1 MKNTLLAIASACC
14 VFSMSAAVTPTE
26 LPDGITV
33 SPVQGVVDISANA
46 NPLGVTEISFIFP
59 DSPEVNASA
68 TGNFCIYLDGS
79 ETAAEELPV
88 AGNAT
93 VDALGY
99 SMGSFRFKHIYK
111 EVGTYKITVPAGV
124 WTYGGKTSPAMT
136 LNYKIQPGV
145 VSYPADGVV
154 SDLTEI
160 LLTVPGVDELSVDA
174 ENIQFFTMANDIEF
188 NAVADGN
195 EIFITPKNLD
205 DVSANNTYFLVVG
218 AGAITWKDGET
229 DMSNLSVQFQYVKT
243 DIPKPAISPV
253 EGPVETFGNFTITFP
268 EGYAAG
274 MIDNM
279 SWSYLYPEKN
289 GKVLSDPALRYKV
302 KKVDDT
308 AVFYPVDE
316 DSKEITEPVTLEAGA
331 YVFVPGANYA
341 FGSWK
346 GTDFVSIPPYTY
358 NFRVDPKVD
367 PDNCFVKG
375 TVTLPDGKP
384 AAGAGVTISDNGDYY
399 QYATTDENG
408 LYVVAAVPADPT
420 ASFNV
425 SAFDA
430 EWIYSYQATAK
441 FTEPKNNVYD
451 IVLQAAA
458 EGYELNVTVAEDSG
472 ATISGATVKVNK
484 LEESAT
490 TDEMGVCYFVIP
502 TETGVEGL
510 TVTVTKEG
518 YEEKTENVTWTEDAE
533 SMDITVVLA
542 KTGGIDGIE
551 ADSEVRYYN
560 LQGVR
565 IDAPAKGEVIIRVAN
580 GKASK
585 VVGRN

>member
-1 MKNTLLAIASACC
+1 MRKTLLAMTTALCA
-14 VFSMSAAVTPTE
+14 FTMSAAVTPVD

-33 SPVQGVVDISANA
+33 SPEQGVVDVSANA
-46 NPLGVTEISFIFP
+46 NPLGVTEISFTFP
-59 DSPEVNASA
+59 DVPEVNSAA
-68 TGNFCIYLDGS
+68 TGNFCIYVDGS

-88 AGNAT
+88 AGNAK

-99 SMGSFRFKHIYK
+99 PMGSFTFKHIYK
-111 EVGTYKITVPAGV
+111 EVGSYRITVPAGV

-136 LNYKIQPGV
+136 LNYEIQPGV
-145 VSYPADGVV
+145 ESYPAAGVV
-154 SDLTEI
+154 SELTEI
-160 LLTVPGVDELSVDA
+160 SLTVPGVDKLSVDA
-174 ENIQFFTMANDIEF
+174 ENISFFTMAKDIEF

-205 DVSANNTYFLVVG
+205 DVNANDTYYLVVG
-218 AGAITWKDGET
+218 EGAVTWKDGDT
-229 DMSNLSVQFQYVKT
+229 DMSNLSTQFQYVKT
-243 DIPKPAISPV
+243 DIPKPSISPG
-253 EGPVETFGNFTITFP
+253 EGPIEAFGNFTITFP
-268 EGYAAG
+268 EGFKAG

-279 SWSYLYPEKN
+279 SWSYLYPEKD
-289 GKVLSDPALRYKV
+289 GKMLSDPALRYKV

-316 DSKEITEPVTLEAGA
+316 QGNEITEPVELPAGA
-331 YVFVPGANYA
+331 YTFVPAANYA
-341 FGSWK
+341 FGEWK
-346 GTDFVSIPPYTY
+346 ENPYASIPPYKY
-358 NFRVDPKVD
+358 NFRVEAKVD
-367 PDNCFVKG
+367 PNNCFVKG

-384 AAGAGVTISDNGDYY
+384 AAGAGVTISDDGDYY
-399 QYATTDENG
+399 QYATADENG
-408 LYVVAAVPADPT
+408 LYVVSTVPADPT
-420 ASFNV
+420 SSFNV

-510 TVTVTKEG
+510 SVTVTKEG